1 MKSNNF
7 RFEKKYVITF
17 QTAFILQQKLE
28 HIMQKDKNGPNG
40 YLIRSLYFDDMYNS
54 GFYDKING
62 FSKRKKYRIRLY
74 DYKTDFVK
82 FEVKERQD
90 QYIRKTSL
98 KLSSEDIVNLQ
109 NNNYAFLLRRGEFGE
124 ELYLQLVANGLKPKL
139 LIDYFRKAYTLDF
152 NNIRVTFDENICY
165 YPPNWD
171 LTYSKFQSNN
181 FNKDFV
187 VLEIKFDNFLPNYL
201 IPVFEGLI
209 ESRQQFSKYVNGRY
223 ALIDCGIL

>member
-1 MKSNNF
+1 MTYNNF
-7 RFEKKYVITF
+7 RFEKKYVISF
-17 QTAFILQQKLE
+17 QTAFILQQKLD
-28 HIMQKDKNGPNG
+28 HIMKKDKNGPDG

-90 QYIRKTSL
+90 QYIRKTSI
-98 KLSSEDIVNLQ
+98 KLSPDDLKNIQ
-109 NNNYAFLLRRGEFGE
+109 NHNYIFLLSRGEFGQ
-124 ELYLQLVANGLKPKL
+124 ELYLQLTAKGLKPHL
-139 LIDYFRKAYTLDF
+139 LIDYFRKAYTLDY
-152 NNIRVTFDENICY
+152 NNIRITFDENISY
-165 YPPNWD
+165 YPPSWD
-171 LTYSKFQSNN
+171 LTNRTFYSSN

-201 IPVFEGLI
+201 MPVFEGLI
-209 ESRQQFSKYVNGRY
+209 ESRQQFSKYVNGRF
-223 ALIDCGIL
+223 ALIDCGII

>member
-1 MKSNNF
+1 MTYNNF
-7 RFEKKYVITF
+7 RFEKKYVISF
-17 QTAFILQQKLE
+17 QTAFILQEKLK
-28 HIMQKDKNGPNG
+28 HIMQKDINGPDG

-98 KLSSEDIVNLQ
+98 KLTDEDIENLKGQ
-109 NNNYAFLLRRGEFGE
+109 NYSFLLNRGEFGE
-124 ELYLQLVANGLKPKL
+124 ELYLQLDAKGLRPKV
-139 LIDYFRKAYTLDF
+139 LIDYFRKAYTLDY

-171 LTYSKFQSNN
+171 LKNNKLFSNN

-201 IPVFEGLI
+201 IPAFEGII
-209 ESRQQFSKYVNGRY
+209 ESRQQFSKYVNGRFS
-223 ALIDCGIL
+223 LIDSGII